1 MDGPDFP
8 PPIPGR
14 SALPSFL
21 AVEDWARDEIEDAER
36 DAAERVTQAESD
48 AVRIQEAGQGTIDEA
63 ARAAEQLA
71 VADAEA
77 RAASRVRHARESI
90 DRWIETSETTL
101 TALVD
106 DALRYLCG
114 EDEHDAQ

>member
-21 AVEDWARDEIEDAER
+21 AIEDWARDEIE
-36 DAAERVTQAESD
+36 AAEQEALTRKCRGEAD
-48 AVRIQEAGQGTIDEA
+48 AVRIREAGQTDIDEA
-63 ARAAEQLA
+63 ARSAEQLA

-77 RAASRVRHARESI
+77 RAASQVRRARESI

-101 TALVD
+101 TSLVE
-106 DALRYLCG
+106 DALKFICG